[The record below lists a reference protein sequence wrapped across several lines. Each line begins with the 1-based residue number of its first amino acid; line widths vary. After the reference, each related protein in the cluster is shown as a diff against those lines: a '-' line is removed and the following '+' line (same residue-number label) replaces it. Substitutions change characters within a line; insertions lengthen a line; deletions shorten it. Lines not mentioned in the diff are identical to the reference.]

1 VPRRALP
8 FLLFATLT
16 GVFTY
21 PLCGW
26 IFRCGCASVWDGAPA
41 VHCNIHL
48 SGAFHCPWCEHLGLG
63 ALGFGLMIAGQALV
77 FALVRRRGGSV
88 RASTLWGVAALPV
101 AALLAGGLTF
111 LLTDYPH
118 FLVHGAR
125 ERIGL
130 APGPIGT
137 RAPQAP

>member
-1 VPRRALP
+1 VLRRAIP
-8 FLLFATLT
+8 FLLLAALVA
-16 GVFTY
+16 VFTY
-21 PLCGW
+21 PLCGSM
-26 IFRCGCASVWDGAPA
+26 FRCGCLTLWGGADD
-41 VHCNIHL
+41 HCNIHV

-63 ALGFGLMIAGQALV
+63 GLAFALMIAGQALV

-88 RASTLWGVAALPV
+88 RASTLWGVAALPL

-118 FLVHGAR
+118 FLVLGAR

-130 APGPIGT
+130 PSGPIGT
-137 RAPQAP
+137 RAPEPP